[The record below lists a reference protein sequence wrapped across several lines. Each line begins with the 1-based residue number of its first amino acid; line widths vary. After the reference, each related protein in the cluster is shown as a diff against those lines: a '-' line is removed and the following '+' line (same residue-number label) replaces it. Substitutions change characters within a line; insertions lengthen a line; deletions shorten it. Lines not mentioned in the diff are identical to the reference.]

1 MKLGEQVKIKPSN
14 GIKIRKPDTG
24 QYLAAEGETVVI
36 TSYWLR
42 RSNDGD
48 IERASVQ
55 EQAADIA
62 EPSKPKTKG

>member
-1 MKLGEQVKIKPSN
+1 MKLGEHVKIKPSN
-14 GIKIRKPDTG
+14 GIQIRKPDG
-24 QYLAAEGETVVI
+24 SFLAAEGETVVI

-48 IERASVQ
+48 IERAAVQ